1 MVFSS
6 ILFLFYFLP
15 VILTV
20 YFLAPKR
27 HRNAVLFVGS
37 LFFYAWGEPVY
48 VLAMLFSVTFNYFLG
63 RKVDSAQEQTQ
74 KNKILMVSVVVNLA
88 VLVFFKYTNFFI
100 DSINILLP
108 WDIPHLKLSLPIGI
122 SFYTFQT
129 MSYVIDVYRGKV
141 AAQKNYIRFGT
152 YVALFP
158 QLIAGPIVRYS
169 TIEKQ
174 LASRR
179 ETIEGFTA
187 GITRFAVGLAKK
199 VLLANNIGMLWD
211 STSAL
216 GFSELSC
223 LSAWLGIV
231 AFAFQI
237 YFDFSGYSDMAIGLG
252 KMFGFEFEENFN
264 YPYTSK
270 SITDFWRRWHISLS
284 TWFKEYVYIPLG
296 GNRVSPG
303 RMRLNLLIVWGLT
316 GFWHGASFNFI
327 AWGLYYGIL
336 LIIEKE
342 FLLKGLKKLPGFLQ
356 SVYTFVIVL
365 IGWVLFASEDLAS
378 VFGYLKAMFGLG
390 EAGFISTTFVYDLMS
405 NKVLLLASV
414 VAMLPYPAKIGRKVL
429 AKSPSYGI
437 IPVGILL
444 LLCTAYLVDSVYN
457 PFLYFRF

>member
-15 VILTV
+15 VILII

-27 HRNAVLFVGS
+27 HRNLVLFIGS

-48 VLAMLFSVTFNYFLG
+48 VVAMLFSVAFNFFLG
-63 RKVDSAQEQTQ
+63 LRVHEAEGARKKKLLTLAVT
-74 KNKILMVSVVVNLA
+74 VNLA
-88 VLVFFKYTNFFI
+88 VLVFFKYTNFLI
-100 DSINILLP
+100 DTVNFVLP
-108 WDIPHLKLSLPIGI
+108 WDLPTLDLPLPIGI

-141 AAQKNYIRFGT
+141 KAQENFIRFGT
-152 YVALFP
+152 YVASFP

-174 LASRR
+174 LVQRR
-179 ETIEGFTA
+179 ETIEGFSA

-211 STSAL
+211 SVSATAV
-216 GFSELSC
+216 SELSC
-223 LSAWLGIV
+223 LSAWLGII

-252 KMFGFEFEENFN
+252 KMFGFTFEENFD

-270 SITDFWRRWHISLS
+270 SITEFWRRWHISLS

-296 GNRVSPG
+296 GSRVSSG
-303 RMRLNLLIVWGLT
+303 RTRLNLMIVWALT
-316 GFWHGASFNFI
+316 GFWHGASFNFL
-327 AWGLYYGIL
+327 AWGVYYGVL

-342 FLLKGLKKLPGFLQ
+342 FLLKGLKKLPGFVQ
-356 SVYTFVIVL
+356 MVYTFFFVL
-365 IGWVLFASEDLAS
+365 IGWVLFATDSLAGAW
-378 VFGYLKAMFGLG
+378 GYLKALFGFSGAGVLG
-390 EAGFISTTFVYDLMS
+390 ATFLYDLMA
-405 NKVLLLASV
+405 NKVLFVASV
-414 VAMLPYPAKIGRKVL
+414 LACLPYPAKLGRKFL
-429 AKSPSYGI
+429 AKSPSYAI
-437 IPVGILL
+437 LPVAVAL
-444 LLCTAYLVDSVYN
+444 LLCTAYLVDSAYN